1 MARRQLLIFTLALAI
16 LLAAAMPADA
26 GRRPTKSETG
36 RIYLALSAANKTCS
50 RYPLGTCKIGFSV
63 SEVNPRWAV
72 ARLRADTNG
81 ENIVPPQTIS
91 LYRKHRRGHFWVVNQ
106 AGDGGGC
113 GVPKRPRRDLNM
125 ICLPFSHA
133 P

>member
-1 MARRQLLIFTLALAI
+1 MARRHRLLIFALALAI
-16 LLAAAMPADA
+16 PLAAALPTAA
-26 GRRPTKSETG
+26 SRRPTMKEVG
-36 RIYLALSAANKTCS
+36 RIYLALSAADKTCS
-50 RYPLGTCKIGFSV
+50 RYPVGTCKIGFAV

-91 LYRKHRRGHFWVVNQ
+91 LYRKHRRGHYWVINL

-113 GVPKRPRRDLNM
+113 GVPKKPRRDLNM
-125 ICLPFSHA
+125 ICLPFSS
-133 P
+133 